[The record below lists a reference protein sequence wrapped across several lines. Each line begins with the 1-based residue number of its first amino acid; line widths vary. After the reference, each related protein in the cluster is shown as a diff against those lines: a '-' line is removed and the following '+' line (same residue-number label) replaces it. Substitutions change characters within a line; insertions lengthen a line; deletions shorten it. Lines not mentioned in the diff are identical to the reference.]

1 MKNGLHAGLLYWF
14 EFPHETNAFVSV
26 GDAVGAGSEADGAS
40 VMAGVAHFL
49 LHFLLQIFEHLF
61 RFLKLAHLF
70 DVHLL
75 THEATVH

>member
-40 VMAGVAHFL
+40 VMAGVAHFCCTSWYRVL
-49 LHFLLQIFEHLF
+49 RICL
-61 RFLKLAHLF
+61 
-70 DVHLL
+70 VS
-75 THEATVH
+75 